1 MGETVQQVILTN
13 FTGLPTQMTWTVVP
27 ASQFPGGVDEVA
39 NAVAQNQVWAAL
51 TGTSDSSASYEYSLT
66 PFYRCVWQ

>member
-1 MGETVQQVILTN
+1 
-13 FTGLPTQMTWTVVP
+13 MTWTVVP

-51 TGTSDSSASYEYSLT
+51 TGTSGSSASYEYSIT
-66 PFYRCVWQ
+66 PFY